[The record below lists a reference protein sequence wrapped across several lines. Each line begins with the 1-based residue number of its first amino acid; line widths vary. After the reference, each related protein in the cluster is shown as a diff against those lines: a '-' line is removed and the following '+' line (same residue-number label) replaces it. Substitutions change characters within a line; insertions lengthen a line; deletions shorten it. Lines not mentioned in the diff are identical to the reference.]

1 MSEYTPTTEEVR
13 NGWASC
19 AFEGGAGMSDAAYED
34 ARWEDERAEAQFDR
48 WLAAEKAKW
57 QAEALREAAA
67 WLDSFEGPGGRTSLH
82 DQVGRDIIRLLRERA
97 DRIAR
102 EKGSDDDR

>member
-1 MSEYTPTTEEVR
+1 
-13 NGWASC
+13 
-19 AFEGGAGMSDAAYED
+19 MSDDRAAISALVLTAMGD
-34 ARWEDERAEAQFDR
+34 AWSDSEEHSALPGVVADLLLTSD

-82 DQVGRDIIRLLRERA
+82 DRVGRDLIRLLGERA
-97 DRIAR
+97 DRIER
-102 EKGSDDDR
+102 GFDDGR